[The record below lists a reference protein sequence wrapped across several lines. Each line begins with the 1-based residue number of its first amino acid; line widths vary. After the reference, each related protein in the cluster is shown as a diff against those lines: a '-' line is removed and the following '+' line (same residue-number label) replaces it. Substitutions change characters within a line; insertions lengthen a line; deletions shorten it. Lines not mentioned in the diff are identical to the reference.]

1 MQFRVRTIDSMPERP
16 DVTRKIEEMKKQQ
29 AEDDK
34 KAATRSSAEQTSA
47 TPQ

>member
-16 DVTRKIEEMKKQQ
+16 DVTQKIEEMKRKQ

-34 KAATRSSAEQTSA
+34 KAVTQSSAEQTYPP
-47 TPQ
+47 PQ